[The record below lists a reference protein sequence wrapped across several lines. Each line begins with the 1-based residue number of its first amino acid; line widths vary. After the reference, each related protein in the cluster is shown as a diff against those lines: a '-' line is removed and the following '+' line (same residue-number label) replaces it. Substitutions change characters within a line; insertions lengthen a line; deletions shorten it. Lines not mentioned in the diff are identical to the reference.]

1 MSTGKSS
8 PVNRTSLRYQESTD
22 AFPRVS
28 TLWKFVLSF
37 EIVYRAQRRLLSPPG
52 PLDYIDFSALHR
64 PKVTLGGWDQA
75 RFDPPPQSRKT
86 CILPFSLSSFYT
98 ATRKKIGCAASQGC
112 SPYLRPPVWRSRHG
126 VGIMTFSYNPNLV
139 KTRWPPMIVSSIGL
153 RKGAGPWV
161 MHNTRI
167 YR

>member
-1 MSTGKSS
+1 MSTGKFP
-8 PVNRTSLRYQESTD
+8 PVNRTSLRYQESAD
-22 AFPRVS
+22 ALPRVS

-37 EIVYRAQRRLLSPPG
+37 EIVYRAQRRLLSPRPFG
-52 PLDYIDFSALHR
+52 LYRLFSPTQAQS
-64 PKVTLGGWDQA
+64 DA

-86 CILPFSLSSFYT
+86 CILPSSFYT

-153 RKGAGPWV
+153 RKGAGPLV